1 MIEPFIHLCCGFI
14 FPIYLPLLDGFAT
27 RTSPTRSFA
36 NMIVLNSFL
45 VDSRQLSRGGRT
57 RSAPTLLFAS
67 QVDLFVLLVNSTQ
80 LSREAYLRQ
89 SPT

>member
-1 MIEPFIHLCCGFI
+1 MIEPFLHLCCGFI
-14 FPIYLPLLDGFAT
+14 FPILTNLPPLARWLRNAHIAHALICED
-27 RTSPTRSFA
+27 
-36 NMIVLNSFL
+36 V

-57 RSAPTLLFAS
+57 RSAPTRLFAS
-67 QVDLFVLLVNSTQ
+67 QVGLFVLLVNSTQ

>member
-1 MIEPFIHLCCGFI
+1 MIEPFLNLCRGFI
-14 FPIYLPLLDGFAT
+14 FPIFPPLLDGFAT
-27 RTSPTRSFA
+27 R
-36 NMIVLNSFL
+36 
-45 VDSRQLSRGGRT
+45 
-57 RSAPTLLFAS
+57 SAPTRLFAS

>member
-1 MIEPFIHLCCGFI
+1 MIEPFLHLCCGFI
-14 FPIYLPLLDGFAT
+14 FPIYPPLLDGFAT

-45 VDSRQLSRGGRT
+45 VDS
-57 RSAPTLLFAS
+57 
-67 QVDLFVLLVNSTQ
+67 TQ

>member
-1 MIEPFIHLCCGFI
+1 MIEPFLNLCCGFI
-14 FPIYLPLLDGFAT
+14 FPIYPPLLDGFAT

-36 NMIVLNSFL
+36 NMIILNSFL
-45 VDSRQLSRGGRT
+45 VDSRQLSRGGERAQ
-57 RSAPTLLFAS
+57 RLFAS
-67 QVDLFVLLVNSTQ
+67 QVDLFVILVNSTQ